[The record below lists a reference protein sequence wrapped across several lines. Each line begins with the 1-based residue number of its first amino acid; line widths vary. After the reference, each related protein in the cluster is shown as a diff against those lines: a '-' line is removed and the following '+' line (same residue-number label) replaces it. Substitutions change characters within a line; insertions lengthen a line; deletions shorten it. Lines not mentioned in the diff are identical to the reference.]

1 MADGETILRGVGGVR
16 VKRAQRALLGPKV
29 LSALGAGP
37 LWEAPPTIANHE
49 VWLCTG
55 YTAWRDPKQQLQN
68 YKKRYKP
75 RGAWFVAVFLWFV
88 AVFGVVWSG
97 L

>member
-37 LWEAPPTIANHE
+37 LWEAPPRLLIMRYGYAQGTQPGETPNSSYKIIKNATNHE
-49 VWLCTG
+49 G
-55 YTAWRDPKQQLQN
+55 P
-68 YKKRYKP
+68 
-75 RGAWFVAVFLWFV
+75 
-88 AVFGVVWSG
+88 G